1 MNMENFTPWM
11 ATLGGICVG
20 LSAGLIFKIG
30 GKVCGIS
37 GIFNQTLYGMCIKR
51 DYIWRLF
58 FVIGLIAGGY
68 MMLQVYPPSSNFDM
82 DIPVPYV
89 VVAGLCVGYGTRLG
103 SGCTSGHGIC
113 GVANFS
119 IRSITATITFMLSG
133 MLTVFIL
140 KQLLGA
146 A

>member
-113 GVANFS
+113 GLGRVS
-119 IRSITATITFMLSG
+119 KRSGFATATFMSVAILVTYITQKY
-133 MLTVFIL
+133 IY
-140 KQLLGA
+140 
-146 A
+146 